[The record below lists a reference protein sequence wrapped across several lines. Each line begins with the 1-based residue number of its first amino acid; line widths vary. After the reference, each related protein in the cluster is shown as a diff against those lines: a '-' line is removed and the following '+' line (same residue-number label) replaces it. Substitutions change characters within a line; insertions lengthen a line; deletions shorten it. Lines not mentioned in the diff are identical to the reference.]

1 MAHRGKKEEDPDW
14 MGDGDVTASDTHTT
28 DEAIPLTRDDDEAI
42 VWTPEVFPSDSALGN
57 VSNGDQEYETEA
69 AQSVRDPQLSFIR
82 EMDRGECVSHLSF
95 LHDEVEKMFV
105 MPKRFDIDELSS
117 SNVVPDRNRRPS
129 EVTVTDRHFDE
140 HDYAVHRRLS
150 FPHTHQPLRSL
161 SNKSLKTLKPSKVKK
176 KKKKK
181 KKKMRSFPSKGALK
195 SPPIPEEIEDEDD
208 DEDDE
213 WQRMNRMTWTSRR
226 RGRRRESLWGGGA
239 PDQDRHR
246 NVSVPSI
253 SVGFFIGEDDE
264 ETSPSEEV
272 KGFPSDSK
280 PSSSA
285 RVKHEGSEE
294 PVTSA
299 MHGSVS
305 DEPQVS
311 QHAASLHI
319 PHGGGGSRSRKDSA
333 PQVKFLLGG
342 DSSEVSLAEKEEPVW
357 VPQSP
362 NGDVTD
368 GGAPHASQS
377 DSKLGKQKH
386 RKHHH
391 EHFRKEHLIMRR
403 QRGSEV
409 HLDNMDK
416 LKRSPTETEEAMLL
430 QKADL
435 DNLASHRFE
444 DVRGIRRH
452 KINRHRNA
460 MHSIVH
466 ISKLAKE
473 KKLHK
478 PKKIDHSP
486 HEVFVELDKL
496 HVGPD
501 PDMEWEWREKAR
513 WIKFEEDVEEGAE
526 RWGKPHV
533 ASLSFHSLL
542 ELRRG
547 LEHGTMLL
555 DLDASDLQT
564 IIHRV
569 VENMTITD
577 QIREQ
582 DKGRLIRT
590 LLLKHKH
597 VSERSTFL
605 PRNVSY
611 SNLVGLDTSR
621 HYHQR
626 RKSMIPNLS
635 QASFGNIGSSVDLKK
650 LNEEY
655 QGSTPHHEAAKLEM
669 VKVDVDNNMTDGV
682 HIGISAAEPK
692 RNVQDIMRRI
702 PAGAEASIV
711 LVGNVDFLEKPAVAF
726 VRLEQGQVLDNLTE
740 VPLPT
745 RLVIILLGPESAM
758 DYHEVGRSISTL
770 MANQSFHEVAY
781 KADSREQ
788 LLHAINSFL
797 DDSIVL
803 PPGDWDQ
810 KTLLPIMDMA
820 RKRANLRHRKKK
832 KLEEQTTLLDKE
844 HKKIPTDPLLRTG
857 CLFGGLINDIKRR
870 YPHYV
875 SDLRD
880 SINLQCLMALV
891 FIFFACFSPC
901 IAFGGILS
909 EKTKGM
915 MGVSETV
922 VSTSLCGIVFGL
934 FCGQPLL
941 IVGATGPVLVF
952 EQSLYKFCDAND
964 IEFLSFR
971 CWIGMWVCI
980 ITSVTV
986 ALEGSFL
993 IRYVTRFTEEI
1004 FAILISL
1011 IFIYEAIKKLDK
1023 TFTYHP
1029 LNAVFCPNDTEHA
1042 VDSSNYPDLYRNIT
1056 NFTDITNITSNNNTN
1071 NNTSPAY
1078 DSDDHHERRNEPN
1091 TALLTTILVL
1101 GTFLIAYFLRIFRNS
1116 KFLGRSA
1123 RRALGDFGILIAL
1136 VLMVLLDYSLQD
1148 TYTQK
1153 LEIQDSLSPTS
1164 KKRYGWFV
1172 NPMGSKNNMEVWMV
1186 FAAIIPAFLIF
1197 ILLFMEIQLTEVILN
1212 KKDRKLRKGRGFH
1225 LDQFIMGVLTFVCG
1239 LLGLPWMCA
1248 ATVRTVAHTS
1258 ALSVFSSTHA
1268 PGEKPK
1274 LLYVIEQRLTNVMV
1288 SLLIGVT
1295 LFMGPLL
1302 RAIPVA
1308 VLFGVFLYLG
1318 VSSLNGVQFFQRIK
1332 LLFMP
1337 VKHHPEFGFVRRV
1350 RTLKMHIFTVIQ
1362 LVCLVILWVIKSTQG
1377 ALAFPFVLL
1386 LLIPLRLQIMSRFF
1400 NKQELH
1406 ELDKEEDESDDD
1418 EDEPDFYNQVH
1429 MPI

>member
-1 MAHRGKKEEDPDW
+1 MAHRGKNEEH
-14 MGDGDVTASDTHTT
+14 TA
-28 DEAIPLTRDDDEAI
+28 DEAIPLSQDDDEAI
-42 VWTPEVFPSDSALGN
+42 VWMPEVFPSDSALVN
-57 VSNGDQEYETEA
+57 VGNGDREDENEA
-69 AQSVRDPQLSFIR
+69 EQSVPDPQMSFIR
-82 EMDRGECVSHLSF
+82 EMDRGACVSHLSF
-95 LHDEVEKMFV
+95 LHDEVEKMFE
-105 MPKRFDIDELSS
+105 MPKKFDIDELSS
-117 SNVVPDRNRRPS
+117 STVVPDRNRRPS

-140 HDYAVHRRLS
+140 HDYAVHRRVS

-161 SNKSLKTLKPSKVKK
+161 SNKSLKTLKPAKVKK

-195 SPPIPEEIEDEDD
+195 SPPIPEEVEDKDDDDD
-208 DEDDE
+208 DEEETDESDDMDIE
-213 WQRMNRMTWTSRR
+213 EE
-226 RGRRRESLWGGGA
+226 REEEGEFVGGGSVYTDQPRKASA
-239 PDQDRHR
+239 PG
-246 NVSVPSI
+246 I
-253 SVGFFIGEDDE
+253 TVGFFIGEEDG
-264 ETSPSEEV
+264 ETSPTEET
-272 KGFPSDSK
+272 KGFPGDSK
-280 PSSSA
+280 TSSSSRFKRA
-285 RVKHEGSEE
+285 GSEE

-299 MHGSVS
+299 MLGSVS

-319 PHGGGGSRSRKDSA
+319 PHGGGGSRLRKDSA
-333 PQVKFLLGG
+333 PQVKFLLGDDG
-342 DSSEVSLAEKEEPVW
+342 SEASLVDRDDPVW
-357 VPQSP
+357 VPQHP
-362 NGDVTD
+362 NGDVPD

-409 HLDNMDK
+409 HLDNMEQ

-452 KINRHRNA
+452 KINRHRSA

-473 KKLHK
+473 KKPHK

-501 PDMEWEWREKAR
+501 PDAEWEWREKAR

-547 LEHGTMLL
+547 LEHGTLLL

-569 VENMTITD
+569 VDNMTITD
-577 QIREQ
+577 QIRDQ

-635 QASFGNIGSSVDLKK
+635 QASFGNIGSSADLKK

-655 QGSTPHHEAAKLEM
+655 LGSSTPHHEAAKLEM
-669 VKVDVDNNMTDGV
+669 VKVDVDNNMTDSV

-702 PAGAEASIV
+702 PADAEASIV

-726 VRLEQGQVLDNLTE
+726 VRLEEGQILDNLTE

-745 RLVIILLGPESAM
+745 RFVIILLGPESAM

-832 KLEEQTTLLDKE
+832 KQEEQTGLLDKE

-880 SINLQCLMALV
+880 SLNLQCLMALV

-922 VSTSLCGIVFGL
+922 VSTSLCGVVFGL

-952 EQSLYKFCDAND
+952 EQSLYKFCDANE

-971 CWIGMWVCI
+971 CWIGMWVCF
-980 ITSVTV
+980 ITTVTV

-1011 IFIYEAIKKLDK
+1011 IFIYEAIKKVDK

-1029 LNAVFCPNDTEHA
+1029 LNAVFCPND
-1042 VDSSNYPDLYRNIT
+1042 SSSYPNLYHNGS
-1056 NFTDITNITSNNNTN
+1056 NITNITTATDNIT
-1071 NNTSPAY
+1071 TTTPVY
-1078 DSDDHHERRNEPN
+1078 ESDDHPERRNEPN

-1136 VLMVLLDYSLQD
+1136 FAMVLTDYCVKD

-1153 LEIQDSLSPTS
+1153 LDIQDSLSPTS

-1172 NPMGSKNNMEVWMV
+1172 NPMGSKKSIEVWMV

-1212 KKDRKLRKGRGFH
+1212 KKDRRLRKGSGFH

-1258 ALSVFSSTHA
+1258 ALSVFSRTHA

-1332 LLFMP
+1332 LLLMP

-1400 NKQELH
+1400 TKQELH

-1418 EDEPDFYNQVH
+1418 EDEPDFYHQVH